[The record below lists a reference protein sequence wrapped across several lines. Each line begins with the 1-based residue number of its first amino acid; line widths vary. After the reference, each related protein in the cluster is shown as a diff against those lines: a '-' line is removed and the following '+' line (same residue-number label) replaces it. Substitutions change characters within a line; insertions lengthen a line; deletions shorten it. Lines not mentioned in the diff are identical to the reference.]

1 MCDFY
6 SWIEKDGKLFYLD
19 DKTIET
25 HWPKDDVREH
35 IGHAAIEAIY
45 PEAIGGQH
53 RENAIEIPPQIAKEI
68 NRGHMNKMA
77 KAGGWNGARYTSR
90 GHLCSPWWKNAEQ
103 FIEAIKQTQ
112 WLDNHGK
119 IKKEWKIFETR
130 GAAGDA
136 ARAAARGAAGDA
148 AWVAARD
155 AAGVAARAAAWVAAR
170 DAAGD
175 AAWVAARA
183 AARVAARDAAGDAA
197 RAAARDAAPYAARG
211 AAGDAARDAALCAA
225 PYAALCAA
233 GDAADAARA
242 AARDAALYARCL
254 ISDPGLPHSKHA
266 TDRLDVWLRG
276 YGLLCDVNGILYVY
290 KKIN

>member
-19 DKTIET
+19 DKTIEAR
-25 HWPKDDVREH
+25 WPNDDDREH

-53 RENAIEIPPQIAKEI
+53 RENAIDIPPQIAKEI
-68 NRGHMNKMA
+68 NRGHMAKMA

-103 FIEAIKQTQ
+103 FIEAIKQNQ

-130 GAAGDA
+130 GAALTAAGDA
-136 ARAAARGAAGDA
+136 AWVAAGGAARGAAGDA
-148 AWVAARD
+148 AWVAA
-155 AAGVAARAAAWVAAR
+155 GGAARG
-170 DAAGD
+170 AAGD
-175 AAWVAARA
+175 AAWVAAGG
-183 AARVAARDAAGDAA
+183 AARGAAWDAAWDAALTAAGVAAGDAA
-197 RAAARDAAPYAARG
+197 RDAARDAALTAARGAARG
-211 AAGDAARDAALCAA
+211 AAGDAA
-225 PYAALCAA
+225 
-233 GDAADAARA
+233 
-242 AARDAALYARCL
+242 LYARCL
-254 ISDPGLPHSKHA
+254 IADPGLPHSKHA

-276 YGLLCDVNGILYVY
+276 YGLLCDINGVLYVY